1 MLKKIKIL
9 PFIICIIPTFIRH
22 FSQFDTNLNVV
33 GKKFEK
39 KLKNLQNLNKI
50 YNIFN
55 NFSLWQILYWHDNS
69 PAGEVTNLNSHPVD
83 FSMNTKTVYATINN
97 NGEINDRTWLNELN
111 QTSHSDSSYNSGSY
125 MYGDNG
131 YDCLTRT
138 PPWNK
143 VLSNYINL
151 YIPYSN
157 YNWTNLI
164 PNISLD
170 IKNIWKPFEKISEL
184 NCKKVFQNGE
194 QTDYVYNENQ
204 SINFIKGINKDLN
217 NKDYNVYAIPYTY
230 IKESQFIYVVY
241 NFVSRFVYTLQTN
254 ANPNKTNYIKDHDNL
269 INLSNPFVNIFN
281 PSQLITIDHV
291 DYNNHRIVL
300 GINHE
305 LIDLINEYKL
315 LQEKVKTV
323 DFVSNALRD
332 KLIKYCAL
340 GKFDLTTFNE
350 FLALASSGYTDVD
363 EFISNHITSFNEK
376 LKTYK
381 INDIS
386 QFINIYDQLSNIL
399 KLRVYYEIYDQNT
412 DEFKKEFVDVDLN
425 DLIYKKKAININ
437 QYENKYPFKIDSV
450 EVLAYND
457 ANICLLTSQNQFELQ
472 WSTKR
477 VIKENNYIYIDVPQI
492 GNVSFNDIDQKYYE
506 LYPSM
511 VDQQEVINKFINL
524 YDDNSY
530 QLDPNVIDQS
540 DIMINP
546 NDLLGKINI
555 KIKTINGFI
564 EKDFNNFKVF
574 DINQFNNVDAVKFQ
588 YGLITDDINKSVI
601 NEILLANNFDRE
613 ILDNIDYDIVN
624 KDLTKGTVDIKI
636 KKVNK
641 QQYQS
646 LLNKQIKINNLSP
659 VCLKQ
664 NNNKSILTS
673 YKPSEITNEIFKQY
687 LINISDGFKNLY
699 GNTLKIQLNP
709 HDETDELVAE
719 LTYGKNKSEF
729 IYKFNDKN
737 KIINYICFGLLGISI
752 CGLII
757 CISLYARN
765 KKLNKFAE

>member
-1 MLKKIKIL
+1 MLKKLKIL
-9 PFIICIIPTFIRH
+9 PFIIWLIPTFIGH
-22 FSQFDTNLNVV
+22 FSQFCPNPYVL

-39 KLKNLQNLNKI
+39 NFKNLQNLSEINNI
-50 YNIFN
+50 YN

-69 PAGEVTNLNSHPVD
+69 PAGEVTNLNSHSVD
-83 FSMNTKTVYATINN
+83 FSINTKTVYGTTNN

-111 QTSHSDSSYNSGSY
+111 QISHSDLSYNSGSY

-131 YDCLTRT
+131 YDSMTRT

-143 VLSNYINL
+143 VLSNYMNL

-157 YNWTNLI
+157 YNWTSLI

-230 IKESQFIYVVY
+230 IKESQFIYVAY
-241 NFVSRFVYTLQTN
+241 NFVSRFVYTLQTD
-254 ANPNKTNYIKDHDNL
+254 ANPNKTSYTKDHDNL
-269 INLSNPFVNIFN
+269 INLSNPFVNIFS
-281 PSQLITIDHV
+281 PSQLIIIDHV

-305 LIDLINEYKL
+305 LINLINEYKL
-315 LQEKVKTV
+315 LQEKVKTIDYIPDV
-323 DFVSNALRD
+323 LHD

-350 FLALASSGYTDVD
+350 FLALVSSGYTDVD
-363 EFISNHITSFNEK
+363 KFINDHISSFKDK
-376 LKTYK
+376 LKIYG
-381 INDIS
+381 INDIN
-386 QFINIYDQLSNIL
+386 QFVNIYDQLSNIL
-399 KLRVYYEIYDQNT
+399 KLRVYYEIYDQNS
-412 DEFKKEFVDVDLN
+412 DEFKKEFIDVDLN
-425 DLIYKKKAININ
+425 DLTYKKKAININ
-437 QYENKYPFKIDSV
+437 QYQNKYPFKIDSV
-450 EVLAYND
+450 DVLAFND
-457 ANICLLTSQNQFELQ
+457 TNVCLLPSQNQFELQ
-472 WSTKR
+472 WSTKH
-477 VIKENNYIYIDVPQI
+477 VIKDNNYIYIDTPQI
-492 GNVSFNDIDQKYYE
+492 ANVSFNDIDQKYLQ

-511 VDQQEVINKFINL
+511 VSQREVISEFINL

-564 EKDFNNFKVF
+564 EKDFSNFKVF
-574 DINQFNNVDAVKFQ
+574 DIDQFANVDATKFQ
-588 YGLITDDINKSVI
+588 YGLITNDIDKPLI
-601 NEILLANNFDRE
+601 NEILLANNFDHE
-613 ILDNIDYDIVN
+613 ILDNIEYDIVN

-636 KKVNK
+636 KSINK

-646 LLNKQIKINNLSP
+646 LLNKQIKISNLSP

-664 NNNKSILTS
+664 NNNENILGS
-673 YKPSEITNEIFKQY
+673 YRPSEITNEIFKQY
-687 LINISDGFKNLY
+687 LINISDGFRNLY
-699 GNTLKIQLNP
+699 GNTLKIKLNLN
-709 HDETDELVAE
+709 DECDELVAE
-719 LTYGKNKSEF
+719 LTYRKNKSEF

-737 KIINYICFGLLGISI
+737 KILNYICFGLLGISI

-757 CISLYARN
+757 CISLYTRN
-765 KKLNKFAE
+765 KKLDKFTK